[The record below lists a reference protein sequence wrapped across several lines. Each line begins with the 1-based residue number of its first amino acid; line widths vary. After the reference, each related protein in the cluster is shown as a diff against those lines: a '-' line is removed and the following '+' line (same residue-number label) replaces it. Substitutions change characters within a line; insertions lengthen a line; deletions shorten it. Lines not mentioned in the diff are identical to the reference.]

1 MEEII
6 ISVISTILG
15 SVLGWFL
22 NCVYEKKIKKVKLSY
37 SLQQSADINDT
48 DHELRT
54 KYSPSDY
61 EIQIYNVSDTPYI
74 LNQISLRYGKHTIT
88 DCIITEENKTIMPY
102 TNYTYRLNE
111 QEYDA
116 IKWHCKKAN
125 LKECKVVAY
134 DVNGKKCIGT
144 LDLILPY
151 LQSRFR

>member
-1 MEEII
+1 MVEIVISI
-6 ISVISTILG
+6 IS

-22 NCVYEKKIKKVKLSY
+22 NCIYEKRIKKVKLSY
-37 SLQQSADINDT
+37 SLQQSANINDI

-61 EIQIYNVSDTPYI
+61 EIQIYNIGDTPYI

-88 DCIITEENKTIMPY
+88 DCIITEEDKTIIPY
-102 TNYTYRLNE
+102 TSFTYRLNE

-134 DVNGKKCIGT
+134 DMSGKKCIGK
-144 LDLILPY
+144 LDLILAY
-151 LQSRFR
+151 LQIQYC

>member
-1 MEEII
+1 MVEIVISI
-6 ISVISTILG
+6 IS

-22 NCVYEKKIKKVKLSY
+22 NCIYEKRIKKVKLSY
-37 SLQQSADINDT
+37 SLQQSANINDI

-61 EIQIYNVSDTPYI
+61 EIQIYNIGDTPYI

-88 DCIITEENKTIMPY
+88 DCIITEEDKTIMPH
-102 TNYTYRLNE
+102 TSFKYRLNE

-116 IKWHCKKAN
+116 IKWNCKKAN

-134 DVNGKKCIGT
+134 DVSGKKCIGK
-144 LDLILPY
+144 LDLILAY